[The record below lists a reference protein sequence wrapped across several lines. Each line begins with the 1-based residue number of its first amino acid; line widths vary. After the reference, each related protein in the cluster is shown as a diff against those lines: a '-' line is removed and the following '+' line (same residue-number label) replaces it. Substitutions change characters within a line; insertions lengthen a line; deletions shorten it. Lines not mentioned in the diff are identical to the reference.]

1 MTGTLTTLL
10 AKSKVRG
17 TVDGIFVSSRA
28 AQVLGEDNF
37 TQLFRSTEDGAAKV
51 GKVLVAVETA
61 KHLVPLKKDVQVAL
75 CAKEEELA
83 AKIGLKRI
91 TGMPGPLFILSCNAR
106 SQSHLP
112 TIRYNSSFY
121 LPLLFVFFPLF

>member
-10 AKSKVRG
+10 GKSKVRG

-28 AQVLGEDNF
+28 AQALGEDNF

-91 TGMPGPLFILSCNAR
+91 AGKFNVLVFMLSCNGC
-106 SQSHLP
+106 SHFLFLLP
-112 TIRYNSSFY
+112 TIC
-121 LPLLFVFFPLF
+121 

>member
-37 TQLFRSTEDGAAKV
+37 TQLFRSTEEGTAKG

-83 AKIGLKRI
+83 TKIGLKRI
-91 TGMPGPLFILSCNAR
+91 AGALSKLPCNGC
-106 SQSHLP
+106 SHFLSPLP
-112 TIRYNSSFY
+112 TIC
-121 LPLLFVFFPLF
+121 